1 MLKERTKWLA
11 LFVEETIK
19 APSLRDARQQLKGL
33 AVFLADNSRFSAQMK
48 RYCKCWQSN
57 CKNDSLQDQP
67 KPSAKYCSVLFFKL
81 NSHLMS
87 FICRQTSCASEC
99 LVHDWCQ
106 N

>member
-57 CKNDSLQDQP
+57 CQK
-67 KPSAKYCSVLFFKL
+67 
-81 NSHLMS
+81 
-87 FICRQTSCASEC
+87 
-99 LVHDWCQ
+99 
-106 N
+106 